1 MGMRKT
7 RFAIW
12 VVLLV
17 AGWFV
22 AGQIEMFEMVYD
34 FSRAHEAWDIDE
46 IFSFMILLGLA
57 LPVILTVSNSKLRK
71 SLLARQKAEER
82 AQHIA
87 RHDPLTG
94 LHNRRAMSEIMR
106 ERIREAESGGNA
118 LSILL
123 MDLDRFKPINDLR
136 GHDVGDQILQEVS
149 TRLKS
154 VCQWGQ
160 VPVRLGGDEFAVAIP
175 ENENFDAAT
184 GLARRILSAL
194 RTKFQVGEGEITL
207 GTSIG
212 IAVWSPGLD
221 EDQLFRHADQ
231 AMYRAKR
238 EGRGRL
244 NFFDDDLGERLRE
257 EAELEVELTLAIEA
271 EEIVPYFQPIVDISD
286 RRLVGFEVL
295 ARWSH
300 PRLGQ
305 VPPSR
310 FIALAEDTGQINA
323 ISWLI
328 LRQACNTARDWPEE
342 LSISFNLSPRQFRD
356 TELAETISSVL
367 RSTSFPAE
375 RLEIEIT
382 ESAVIEDLGYA
393 RETIERLRWLG
404 IRISLDDFGTGF
416 SSLATLSRL
425 PFDKLKIDRSFVTQV
440 TKDAQKAKI
449 VAGIISL
456 ADSLELSVTAEGI
469 ETEETYEL
477 LADLNCKLGQ
487 GFLFERPLPGAEIS
501 ELLKT
506 GQLGGELGASGC
518 TALSSLSVAS

>member
-1 MGMRKT
+1 MGMQKT
-7 RFAIW
+7 WFAIW
-12 VVLLV
+12 AILLI
-17 AGWFV
+17 AGWLM
-22 AGQIEMFEMVYD
+22 AGHIEMFELVFN
-34 FSRAHEAWDIDE
+34 FSRAHETWDIDE
-46 IFSFMILLGLA
+46 VFSFMILLGLA
-57 LPVILTVSNSKLRK
+57 LPVILTISNTKLRK

-94 LHNRRAMSEIMR
+94 LHNRRAMAEIMR
-106 ERIREAESGGNA
+106 ERIKDAEGGGGA

-136 GHDVGDQILQEVS
+136 GHDVGDQILQEVAR
-149 TRLKS
+149 RLKT

-160 VPVRLGGDEFAVAIP
+160 VPVRLGGDEFAVVIP

-194 RTKFQVGEGEITL
+194 KTKFQIGGGEITV
-207 GTSIG
+207 GTSVG
-212 IAVWSPGLD
+212 IAVWSPGID
-221 EDQLFRHADQ
+221 EEQLFRHADQ

-257 EAELEVELTLAIEA
+257 EAELEVELTEAIEA
-271 EEIVPYFQPIVDISD
+271 EEIVPYFQPIVDISE

-295 ARWSH
+295 ARWKH

-305 VPPSR
+305 VPPTR

-328 LRQACNTARDWPEE
+328 LRQACNTVREWPEE

-356 TELAETISSVL
+356 SELAETISAVL
-367 RSTSFPAE
+367 RNTSFPPE

-393 RETIERLRWLG
+393 RETIERLRWIG

-416 SSLATLSRL
+416 SGLATLSRL

-456 ADSLELSVTAEGI
+456 ADTLDLSVTAEGI

-477 LADLNCKLGQ
+477 LADLNCELGQ

-501 ELLKT
+501 ELLKS
-506 GQLGGELGASGC
+506 GQLGGELGCSGGS
-518 TALSSLSVAS
+518 TLRSLPVAS